1 MCTERAYFLSLTF
14 TLLLLGGCSN
24 DANLE
29 WNTEDGYAWAE
40 VAPGYWGEVGFEKRD
55 PSNTGISFENTL
67 RTESILENRVLMN
80 GSGVAAGDINGDGL
94 VDLYFARLDGPNRLY
109 QNVGGWT
116 FKDITSEAG
125 VELGGR
131 HSTGATFADV
141 NGDERLDLLVSTVS
155 DGVHLYMNKGRGRLQ
170 KVENKA
176 LQGEIG
182 STTMSLA
189 DIDGDGDLDLF
200 VGNYKDVDV
209 RDKRAP
215 GSITVEHIT
224 EQRGDSIYIRKE
236 FRDDFVLFEGG
247 REGPDIRQTGIE
259 NSLYVND
266 GSGGFSEVNYSKR
279 FIGENSERRM
289 TKSWTLTAKFG
300 DINSDGFPD
309 IYVCNDFWS
318 EDVVWIN
325 RGDGSFEQ
333 MDAESLRKTS
343 YASMGVSF
351 LDLGKSGNLDIFT
364 TEMLSPL
371 HERQMQRMDNV
382 PPFAKKRHLSVS
394 QRGMY
399 RQNTLQLNRGDNTF
413 AEIAYYAG
421 AEATGWSWAT
431 KSVDVDLDGYQD
443 LIVNTGH
450 AYDYLD
456 LDTQEHLSRRLSR
469 GMSVSNFLLEYP
481 TSEQRNV
488 ILRNN
493 SDTTFTDEAE
503 KWGFV
508 SKDISHGLASADL
521 DNDGDLDIVVNR
533 LNQVAGVYENTNT
546 RSRIAVRLEG
556 RPPNIDGIGAKVKLE
571 GGPVPQRREIT
582 AGGDYLSG
590 SEPLAVFAANPEN
603 NDHKLI
609 VTWPDGTR
617 SKIEGVQPN
626 RVYRISE
633 RGSSTFNASEG
644 GGPDNRTGNSERG
657 RKEFGFEDVSSR
669 IDYAHHEDPF
679 EDFKVQPLL
688 PLKLSRFGP
697 GTSWID
703 LNGDGHDDL
712 FVSAGKGGE
721 MGVFLND
728 GSGNFTRKRIA
739 QASEQMAGDQTAI
752 VGWSDEDGQHV
763 VVGHSNY
770 EIGRLEA
777 PSAVHYTFADG
788 AMVAQETIPGVRSS
802 TGPLALADYDGDGD
816 LDLFVGGSFKPLLYP
831 NSASSRLFENIDG
844 SFRLDRQNT
853 RVLSEIGLVTGA
865 VFSDFDGDGDQDL
878 ILSRHWDSIV
888 IFENED
894 GRLRNASTELGI
906 DEING
911 RWNGIST
918 GDFNNDGLADF
929 IVTNW
934 GLNNVY
940 KKRIEN
946 GFRIY
951 YADTDRDNRSEI
963 VESFSRNGEYV
974 PMRKLLDFSSVSSEI
989 AGQIKSH
996 EQYSNM
1002 SISDIF
1008 GTRREYLKYKEVNTL
1023 ESSVFINEGEGEGF
1037 ERHPLPAEAQFTVA
1051 FDAEVADFN
1060 NDGNEDIFLSQNFY
1074 GQPVTRPRQDAG
1086 RGLLLEGNGKGG
1098 FDVIHERNSS
1108 VQVFGQ
1114 QRGAASSDINDD
1126 GKVDLVV
1133 TQNNAPTKLFINRS
1147 TRPGLSVRLK
1157 GPPENA
1163 NAIGSSIRL
1172 IYEDSTKGPRRE
1184 VQAGSG
1190 YFSQSSATQV
1200 MGISGDPARIQV
1212 DWFDGSTKTID
1223 IPQSE
1228 SPASFPSEVV
1238 VQFR

>member
-1 MCTERAYFLSLTF
+1 MYYQRVYFLFLAA

-24 DANLE
+24 NPDLE

-40 VAPGYWGEVGFEKRD
+40 VAPGYWGELGFEKRS
-55 PSNTGISFENTL
+55 PSSTGISFENTL

-80 GSGVAAGDINGDGL
+80 GSGVAAGDINADGL
-94 VDLYFARLDGPNRLY
+94 VDLYFARLGGPNRLY
-109 QNVGGWT
+109 QNMGGWT
-116 FKDITSEAG
+116 FKDITSDTGAG
-125 VELGGR
+125 LGGR
-131 HSTGATFADV
+131 YSTGATFADV
-141 NGDERLDLLVSTVS
+141 NGDKRLDLLVSTVS

-170 KVENKA
+170 KVVNKG

-189 DIDGDGDLDLF
+189 DIDGDSDLDLF
-200 VGNYKDVDV
+200 VGNYKDVNV
-209 RDKRAP
+209 EDKHAP
-215 GSITVEHIT
+215 GSLTVERIT
-224 EQRGDSIYIRKE
+224 EKKGDSVYIRE
-236 FRDDFVLFEGG
+236 NFRNDFVLFENK
-247 REGPDIRQTGIE
+247 RKGPDIRQTGTE

-266 GSGGFSEVNYSKR
+266 GSGGFSEVNYTKR
-279 FIGENSERRM
+279 FIGNKSEGRM
-289 TKSWTLTAKFG
+289 AKSWTLTAKFG

-325 RGDGSFEQ
+325 RGDGNFEQ
-333 MDAESLRKTS
+333 MDAESLRKIS

-351 LDLGKSGNLDIFT
+351 LDLGKSGNVDIFT
-364 TEMLSPL
+364 TEMLNPL
-371 HERQMQRMDNV
+371 HERQMQHMDNV
-382 PPFAKKRHLSVS
+382 PPFPKRRHHSGS

-413 AEIAYYAG
+413 AEIAYHAG

-443 LIVNTGH
+443 VIVNTGQ

-456 LDTQEHLSRRLSR
+456 LDTQEALSRRLSR
-469 GMSVSNFLLEYP
+469 GRSVSNFLLEYP

-493 SDTTFTDEAE
+493 SDTTFTNKAE
-503 KWGFV
+503 DWGFV
-508 SKDISHGLASADL
+508 GKDISHGLASADL

-533 LNQVAGVYENTNT
+533 LNQVVGVYENTNT
-546 RSRIAVRLEG
+546 RPRIAVRLEG
-556 RPPNIDGIGAKVKLE
+556 RPTNTDGIGAKVTLE

-590 SEPLAVFAANPEN
+590 SEPLAVFAANPK
-603 NDHKLI
+603 NDDHNLI
-609 VTWPDGTR
+609 VTWPDGAQ
-617 SKIEGVQPN
+617 SKIEGVQAN
-626 RVYRISE
+626 RIYRITEKESSPE
-633 RGSSTFNASEG
+633 ASAPEGPENQSDNSDSGSRGFQ
-644 GGPDNRTGNSERG
+644 
-657 RKEFGFEDVSSR
+657 FEDVSSR
-669 IDYAHHEDPF
+669 LNHAHHEDPF

-712 FVSAGKGGE
+712 FVSAGKGGQI
-721 MGVFLND
+721 GVFLND
-728 GSGNFTRKRIA
+728 GSGNFTRKTIA
-739 QASEQMAGDQTAI
+739 QASQQMAGDQTAI
-752 VGWSDEDGQHV
+752 VGWSGEDGQHV

-770 EIGRLEA
+770 ELGRLEA

-788 AMVAQETIPGVRSS
+788 ALVAQEKIPGVRSS
-802 TGPLALADYDGDGD
+802 TGPLALSDYDGDGD

-831 NSASSRLFENIDG
+831 NSASSRLFENVDG
-844 SFRLDRQNT
+844 SFRLSRRNT

-878 ILSRHWDSIV
+878 ILSRHWDSIA
-888 IFENED
+888 IFENEG
-894 GRLRNASTELGI
+894 GRLRNASTEMGV
-906 DEING
+906 DEIKG

-918 GDFNNDGLADF
+918 GDFNNDGLIDF
-929 IVTNW
+929 IATNW
-934 GLNNVY
+934 GVNNVY
-940 KKRIEN
+940 KKRLEN

-951 YADTDRDNRSEI
+951 YADMDRDNRSEI
-963 VESFSRNGEYV
+963 IESFSCGDEYV
-974 PMRKLLDFSSVSSEI
+974 PMRKLSDFSSVSSGI
-989 AGQIKSH
+989 ASQIKSH
-996 EQYSNM
+996 EQYSDM

-1008 GTRREYLKYKEVNTL
+1008 GTRREYLEYKDINTL
-1023 ESSVFINEGEGEGF
+1023 ASSVFINKGKGF
-1037 ERHPLPAEAQFTVA
+1037 ERRPLPAEAQLTVA

-1060 NDGNEDIFLSQNFY
+1060 NDGNEDVFLSQNFY

-1098 FDVIHERNSS
+1098 FEVVRGHKSG
-1108 VQVFGQ
+1108 VQIFRQ

-1126 GKVDLVV
+1126 GRVDLVV
-1133 TQNNAPTKLFINRS
+1133 TQNDAPTKLYVNRS
-1147 TRPGLSVRLK
+1147 ARLGLSVRLK

-1163 NAIGSSIRL
+1163 NATGSSIRL
-1172 IYEDSTKGPRRE
+1172 VYEDGTEGPKRE

-1200 MGISGDPARIQV
+1200 MGVSGDPARIQI
-1212 DWFDGSTKTID
+1212 DWFDGSTQTVD
-1223 IPQSE
+1223 VPQGEPSAT
-1228 SPASFPSEVV
+1228 SPSEVV
-1238 VQFR
+1238 VQFK